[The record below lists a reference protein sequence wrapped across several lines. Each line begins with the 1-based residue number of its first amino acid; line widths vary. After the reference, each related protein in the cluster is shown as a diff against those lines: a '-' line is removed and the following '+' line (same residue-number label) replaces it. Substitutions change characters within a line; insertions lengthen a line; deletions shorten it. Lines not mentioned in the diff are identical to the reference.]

1 MNVQCYK
8 QMTLLWPSF
17 AFLKF
22 GTEKW
27 INEKGPRKIRGPKF
41 ESKNKRNTQ
50 IAFRSGAIGLN

>member
-1 MNVQCYK
+1 
-8 QMTLLWPSF
+8 MTLLWPSF

-50 IAFRSGAIGLN
+50 IAFRSGATVLN